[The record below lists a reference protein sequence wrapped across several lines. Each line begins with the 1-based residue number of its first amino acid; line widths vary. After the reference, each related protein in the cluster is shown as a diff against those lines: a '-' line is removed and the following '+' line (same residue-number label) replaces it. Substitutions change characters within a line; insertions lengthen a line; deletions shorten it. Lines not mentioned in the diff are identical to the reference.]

1 MENTFNL
8 KKFLVENKLT
18 NNSRLLEAEAAASTP
33 EEAAKLVASKIDK
46 LANSPVIK
54 AVAEK
59 VKENPAAMK
68 ELQGILSKFGISLN
82 ENVGVITPQDAYRV
96 AKAFAQ
102 QAEKEAGEGLNEE
115 GAAGALGVLGFF
127 GGGILGRIIGSMGDV
142 VYTAEEIILG
152 APNPSYM
159 TEMMIGA
166 IVGAIVL
173 GIAGAILDG
182 AE

>member
-1 MENTFNL
+1 MENTFDL

-18 NNSRLLEAEAAASTP
+18 NNSRLLEVEGAAPTP
-33 EEAAKLVASKIDK
+33 EEAAKLVANSADK
-46 LANSPVIK
+46 LANSSVIK

-59 VKENPAAMK
+59 VKQNPEAMK
-68 ELQGILSKFGISLN
+68 ELQGILSKFNISLN
-82 ENVGVITPQDAYRV
+82 ESEGIISPQDVYKV

-127 GGGILGRIIGSMGDV
+127 GGGILGNIIGSMGDV

-152 APNPSYM
+152 ASNPSHM
-159 TEMMIGA
+159 TEVMIGA

-182 AE
+182 A